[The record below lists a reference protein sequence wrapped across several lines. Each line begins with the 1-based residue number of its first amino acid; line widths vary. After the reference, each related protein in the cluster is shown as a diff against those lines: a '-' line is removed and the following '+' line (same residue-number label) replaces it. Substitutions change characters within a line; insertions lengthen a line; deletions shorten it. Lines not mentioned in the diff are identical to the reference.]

1 MGVSVRQVFVAVII
15 VMIMRM
21 VVVMPGVAEKGWIV
35 PQGQPNPTV
44 AVQ

>member
-1 MGVSVRQVFVAVII
+1 MIMITTMIMTVII

-21 VVVMPGVAEKGWIV
+21 VVVMPVVAEKGWIV
-35 PQGQPNPTV
+35 PQGQPIPTV